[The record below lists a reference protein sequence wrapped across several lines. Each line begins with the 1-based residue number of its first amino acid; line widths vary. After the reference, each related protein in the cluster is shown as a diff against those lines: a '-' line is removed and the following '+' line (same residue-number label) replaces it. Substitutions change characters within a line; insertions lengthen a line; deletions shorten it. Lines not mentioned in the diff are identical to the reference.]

1 MEQLVMAIAIPLA
14 KQYGMNKALEIAYER
29 LGIAAPKQSAV
40 DILTGGGFNQAFA
53 PSNVSNVF
61 KRGALRLGANTLMK
75 GAGSSLLPFAG
86 ILGLATLG
94 NKYRKQLTGYD
105 TQSAYEAAKTKRIAN
120 KRLDRITDRM
130 TSGKNYGNYEEA
142 LLDSGAG
149 AVKIDDKI
157 TYATD
162 YFPEPTPKKKSYS
175 GPTGRDIHGDG
186 GNGGNGG
193 GNPTGSPGSKGPGG
207 SDEMGSFARGGRA
220 LYSRGGIVS
229 L

>member
-29 LGIAAPKQSAV
+29 LGIAAPKQSTI
-40 DILTGGGFNQAFA
+40 DILTGGGINQAFG
-53 PSNVSNVF
+53 PSNISNMF

-162 YFPEPTPKKKSYS
+162 YFPDNNNNDSDS
-175 GPTGRDIHGDG
+175 GS
-186 GNGGNGG
+186 
-193 GNPTGSPGSKGPGG
+193 TGSKSSSKGKSGKPGG
-207 SDEMGSFARGGRA
+207 SASFGSSFHFA
-220 LYSRGGIVS
+220 RGGIVS

>member
-29 LGIAAPKQSAV
+29 LGIAAPKQSTI
-40 DILTGGGFNQAFA
+40 DILTGGGINQAFG
-53 PSNVSNVF
+53 PSNISNMF

-162 YFPEPTPKKKSYS
+162 YFPDNNNNDSDS
-175 GPTGRDIHGDG
+175 GS
-186 GNGGNGG
+186 
-193 GNPTGSPGSKGPGG
+193 TGSKSSSKGKSDRPGG
-207 SDEMGSFARGGRA
+207 SASFGQSFHGA
-220 LYSRGGIVS
+220 RGGIVS

>member
-53 PSNVSNVF
+53 PSNVSNMF

-162 YFPEPTPKKKSYS
+162 YFPDNNNNDSDS
-175 GPTGRDIHGDG
+175 GS
-186 GNGGNGG
+186 
-193 GNPTGSPGSKGPGG
+193 TGSKSSSKGKSDRPGG
-207 SDEMGSFARGGRA
+207 SASFGQSFHGA
-220 LYSRGGIVS
+220 RGGIVS

>member
-40 DILTGGGFNQAFA
+40 DILTGGGINQAFG
-53 PSNVSNVF
+53 PSNISNMF

-86 ILGLATLG
+86 ILSLATLG

-162 YFPEPTPKKKSYS
+162 YFPDNNNNDSDS
-175 GPTGRDIHGDG
+175 GS
-186 GNGGNGG
+186 
-193 GNPTGSPGSKGPGG
+193 TGSKSSSKGKSDRPGG
-207 SDEMGSFARGGRA
+207 SASFGQSFHGARGGIA
-220 LYSRGGIVS
+220 S

>member
-29 LGIAAPKQSAV
+29 LGIAAPKQSTI
-40 DILTGGGFNQAFA
+40 DILTGGGINQAFG
-53 PSNVSNVF
+53 PSNISNMF

-162 YFPEPTPKKKSYS
+162 YFPDNNNNDSDS
-175 GPTGRDIHGDG
+175 GS
-186 GNGGNGG
+186 
-193 GNPTGSPGSKGPGG
+193 TGSKSSSKGKSGKPGG
-207 SDEMGSFARGGRA
+207 SASFGSSFHGARGGIA
-220 LYSRGGIVS
+220 S

>member
-40 DILTGGGFNQAFA
+40 DILTGGGFNQAFG
-53 PSNVSNVF
+53 PSNISNMF

-162 YFPEPTPKKKSYS
+162 YFPDNNNNDSDS
-175 GPTGRDIHGDG
+175 GS
-186 GNGGNGG
+186 
-193 GNPTGSPGSKGPGG
+193 TGSKSSSKGKSDRPGG
-207 SDEMGSFARGGRA
+207 SASFGQSFHGA
-220 LYSRGGIVS
+220 RGGIVS

>member
-29 LGIAAPKQSAV
+29 LGIAAPKQSTI
-40 DILTGGGFNQAFA
+40 DILTGGGINQAFG
-53 PSNVSNVF
+53 PSNISNMF

-162 YFPEPTPKKKSYS
+162 YFPDNNNNDSDS
-175 GPTGRDIHGDG
+175 GS
-186 GNGGNGG
+186 
-193 GNPTGSPGSKGPGG
+193 TGSKSSSKGKSDRPGG
-207 SDEMGSFARGGRA
+207 SASFGQSFHGARGGIA
-220 LYSRGGIVS
+220 S

>member
-53 PSNVSNVF
+53 PSNVSNMF

-105 TQSAYEAAKTKRIAN
+105 TQSAYEAAKAERIAN

-162 YFPEPTPKKKSYS
+162 YFPDNNNNDSDS
-175 GPTGRDIHGDG
+175 GS
-186 GNGGNGG
+186 
-193 GNPTGSPGSKGPGG
+193 TGSKSSSKGKSDRPGG
-207 SDEMGSFARGGRA
+207 SASFGQSFHGA
-220 LYSRGGIVS
+220 RGGIVS